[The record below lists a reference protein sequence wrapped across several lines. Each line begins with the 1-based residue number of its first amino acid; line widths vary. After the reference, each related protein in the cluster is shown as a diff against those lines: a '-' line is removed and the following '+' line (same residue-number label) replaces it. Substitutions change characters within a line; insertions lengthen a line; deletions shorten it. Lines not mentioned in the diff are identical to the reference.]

1 MSSPQS
7 FAKTHPQSLKGPR
20 ILVVSNGH
28 GEDLM
33 ACSILDRF
41 YKLCPN
47 CCVTAWPMVG
57 SGSQYA
63 LRGIETIG
71 PSSRLPSQGFG
82 TLDARLFARD
92 IAAGWI
98 GLHIAQA
105 QAARGLAG
113 RYDVALAVGDVEVM
127 AACVLARLPFFFV
140 GCAKSVYYR
149 RGYTAL
155 EKYLL
160 KKYAL
165 LSFARDEPT
174 AIWMKKQGMACRFEG
189 TPCMDNLEPT
199 GRFPHIRKGSPVLA
213 LLPGSR
219 KGLAANTRTLFEV
232 LSLAQELGGFDPP
245 LTGLLAAVQEWD
257 LERFLSGGL
266 PQGWQELEAQQ
277 EKGLC
282 KAFVHKNRARILVYK
297 DRFADILNACQ
308 MAVGLAG
315 TANEQ
320 AVGLG
325 KPLVTF
331 PAKGPMGKN
340 YVKMKMELFGQ
351 SAVATKACPKAAA
364 MAVVDILKNP
374 QKQAAM
380 GMEGKTRMGGP
391 GASAAIAKT
400 LAGFVEN
407 NCGH

>member
-1 MSSPQS
+1 MSNVKPL
-7 FAKTHPQSLKGPR
+7 AEKLPLPWR
-20 ILVVSNGH
+20 ILVVSNGN

-41 YKLCPN
+41 FRLCPN
-47 CCVTAWPMVG
+47 CSVTAWPMVG
-57 SGSQYA
+57 QGSQYSQ
-63 LRGIETIG
+63 RGIETIG
-71 PSSRLPSQGFG
+71 PSNKLPSQGFG

-98 GLHIAQA
+98 GLHIAQVR
-105 QAARGLAG
+105 AARGLAG
-113 RYDVALAVGDVEVM
+113 RYDVALAVGDVVVM
-127 AACVLARLPFFFV
+127 AACALARLPFFFV

-149 RGYTAL
+149 HGYTAF

-165 LSFARDEPT
+165 LSFPRDEPT
-174 AIWMKKQGMACRFEG
+174 ALWMEKQGIACRYAG
-189 TPCMDNLEPT
+189 TPCMDNLELT
-199 GRFPHIRKGSPVLA
+199 DGFPAILQGSPVLA

-219 KGLAANTRTLFEV
+219 KGLVDNTISLFDVAA
-232 LSLAQELGGFDPP
+232 LAQERGGFDPP
-245 LTGLLAAVQEWD
+245 LTGLLAAVPEWD
-257 LERFLSGGL
+257 LEAFLAPGL
-266 PQGWQELEAQQ
+266 PQGWQALPAEQ

-282 KAFVHKNRARILVYK
+282 KAFAHKNQAKILVYK
-297 DRFADILNACQ
+297 GRFADILNACQ

-351 SAVATKACPKAAA
+351 SAVATKACPQDAA

-374 QKQAAM
+374 QKQAIM
-380 GMEGKTRMGGP
+380 GREGKTRMGGP
-391 GASAAIAKT
+391 GASEAIAKT
-400 LAGFVEN
+400 LADYVEN
-407 NCGH
+407 CRA